1 VYVSIFGPARIW
13 AAGGESDIISWP
25 QLSKMS
31 GEETMSAIVD
41 LAPIVGV
48 TEAADRRRRIFAI
61 VGASSG
67 NLVEWYDFYAY
78 AFTSIYFASAFFPSG
93 DSTSQ
98 LLATAGIFAVGFFMR
113 PLGGWLFGWIADTH
127 GRRTAMIISV
137 LMMCAGSLMIAVMP
151 THATIGALAPLLL
164 LLARLAQ
171 GLSVGGEYG
180 TAATYM
186 SEVASKGN
194 RGFYSSFQYVTL
206 IGGQLLALLVLAILQ
221 GLLTTDEL
229 KAWGWRIPFVIGAVA
244 AIVAMYL
251 RRSLAETASE
261 EAMHSKEAGSLIG
274 LLRHHPRAIM
284 IVLAFTMGGSLYF
297 YTFTTY
303 MQKYLVNTAHM
314 DAKVVT
320 LVMTVALI
328 VYMLLQPVFGALSD
342 RIGRKNNMILFTAVG
357 ALTAAPLI
365 FTLGGVSG
373 PYTALML
380 VLVALTIAS
389 FYTSISGV
397 VKAELFPT
405 EVRALGVGFTY
416 AVANAMFGGTA
427 EYVALWLKSSGRE
440 SWFAWYVAGMV
451 AIGLAAALIMP
462 DTRKYGYLE
471 GTGQVER

>member
-1 VYVSIFGPARIW
+1 MSVLADSI
-13 AAGGESDIISWP
+13 
-25 QLSKMS
+25 
-31 GEETMSAIVD
+31 
-41 LAPIVGV
+41 PITAT
-48 TEAADRRRRIFAI
+48 TEATDRRRRIIAI

-93 DSTSQ
+93 DATSQ

-113 PLGGWLFGWIADTH
+113 PLGGWLFGWMADTH
-127 GRRTAMIISV
+127 GRRTSMVISV
-137 LMMCAGSLMIAVMP
+137 LMMCAGSLMIAIMP
-151 THATIGALAPLLL
+151 TYASIGAMAPVLLL
-164 LLARLAQ
+164 VARLTQ

-206 IGGQLLALLVLAILQ
+206 IGGQLLALLVLAVLQ
-221 GLLTTDEL
+221 MLLTAEEL
-229 KAWGWRIPFVIGAVA
+229 KAWGWRIPFVIGAMA

-261 EAMHSKEAGSLIG
+261 EAMHSKEAGSVVN
-274 LLRHHPRAIM
+274 LLRHHPRAVL

-314 DAKVVT
+314 DAKIVT
-320 LVMTVALI
+320 FVMTVVLV
-328 VYMLLQPVFGALSD
+328 VYMFLQPAFGALSD
-342 RIGRKNNMILFTAVG
+342 RIGRRNNMILFTALG
-357 ALTAAPLI
+357 AVAAVPL
-365 FTLGGVSG
+365 
-373 PYTALML
+373 
-380 VLVALTIAS
+380 LVALGDVSNPYMAFFLVLIALAIAS

-405 EVRALGVGFTY
+405 QVRALGVGLTY
-416 AVANAMFGGTA
+416 AVANALFGGTA
-427 EYVALWLKSSGRE
+427 EYVALWLKSSGQE
-440 SWFAWYVAGMV
+440 QWFAWYVAGMV
-451 AIGLAAALIMP
+451 AIGLAASLIMP
-462 DTRKYGYLE
+462 DTRKYGFLE
-471 GTGQVER
+471 GTGQIER